1 MLQLLNQKGSSL
13 IEKNKLGRTPREV
26 CWGQE
31 WQATQRKDR
40 DLARFFAE
48 LGGWLDELLGADVGS
63 KGGRL
68 PEEEVV
74 SEEE

>member
-1 MLQLLNQKGSSL
+1 M
-13 IEKNKLGRTPREV
+13 
-26 CWGQE
+26 
-31 WQATQRKDR
+31 
-40 DLARFFAE
+40 ARFFAE

-68 PEEEVV
+68 PEEEAV